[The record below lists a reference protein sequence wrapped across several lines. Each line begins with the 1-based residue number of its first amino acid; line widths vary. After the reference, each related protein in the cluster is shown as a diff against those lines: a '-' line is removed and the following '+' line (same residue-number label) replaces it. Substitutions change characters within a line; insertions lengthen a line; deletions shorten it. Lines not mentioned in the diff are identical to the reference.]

1 MRKETP
7 PLPPQVVP
15 AAADDEAIVLLSPP
29 PPSVASCRLLQHEM
43 CWKMCWTRTRPELGD
58 GGK

>member
-1 MRKETP
+1 MRKEMP
-7 PLPPQVVP
+7 SPPQVVP
-15 AAADDEAIVLLSPP
+15 AAAADEAIVLLPP
-29 PPSVASCRLLQHEM
+29 PPVALCRLLQHEM